1 MEHATSANTSNLAA
15 KKDFFVLKT
24 EVDKLGINKLSSI
37 PTSLNDLISKN
48 RWFRCWSIKIC
59 TSRLEKIKWCSRLL
73 ETQHS
78 THWKQK

>member
-48 RWFRCWSIKIC
+48 RSFRCWSIKIC
-59 TSRLEKIKWCSRLL
+59 TCRLEKIK
-73 ETQHS
+73 
-78 THWKQK
+78 